1 MIGKNNMDKK
11 THRTGLE
18 GYYAVDEKNRKLRY
32 GYTTGSCA
40 AAAAQAATRML
51 LTGEKVEEVALQTPK
66 GILLHLLIEEISM
79 DEGRVR
85 CAVQKD
91 GGDDP
96 DVTTG
101 IYVYANVS
109 RRDAPQITLDGGIGV
124 GRVTRPGLWQAVGEA
139 AINKVPRQMI
149 LENVEQVCKEY
160 HYTGGLDV
168 QIEIP
173 AGVELAK
180 KTFNPRLGIEGGIS
194 VLGTSGIV
202 IPMSETA
209 LVASLRL
216 EMKML
221 VEGGGSYLVITPG
234 NYGQAFSKEQTRLDL
249 TYSMKCSNYVGET
262 LDMARE
268 LGVKGILFI
277 SHIGKFVKV
286 AGGIMNTHSR
296 QADSRSELMAAN
308 AIRAGAD
315 LETAKEILDTITTEQ
330 SVEILKRKGYLE
342 ATMKEISDLYPI
354 SCHSFSDRCQKIP
367 RHKTA
372 AADTFPVHI
381 PVCSLPGTAK
391 DPRFLIDRGVPAEFD
406 RFYFCLI
413 CGQPDFFCLRRGF
426 ISYHNIAFFCSLCIL
441 LSDPDTIICLYRNKR
456 RNS

>member
-1 MIGKNNMDKK
+1 M
-11 THRTGLE
+11 
-18 GYYAVDEKNRKLRY
+18 
-32 GYTTGSCA
+32 
-40 AAAAQAATRML
+40 
-51 LTGEKVEEVALQTPK
+51 QTPK
-66 GILLHLLIEEISM
+66 GILLHLLIEDISRE
-79 DEGRVR
+79 EGKVR

-109 RRDAPQITLDGGIGV
+109 YSDTPQITLDGGIGV
-124 GRVTRPGLWQAVGEA
+124 GRVTKPGLWQAVGEA

-160 HYTGGLDV
+160 HYTGGLNV
-168 QIEIP
+168 VIEIP

-202 IPMSETA
+202 IPMSEAA

-234 NYGQAFSKEQTRLDL
+234 NYGQAFSKEQTQLNL

-277 SHIGKFVKV
+277 AHIGKFVKV

-330 SVEILKRKGYLE
+330 SVEILRQKGYLE
-342 ATMKEISDLYPI
+342 ATMKEISD
-354 SCHSFSDRCQKIP
+354 R
-367 RHKTA
+367 
-372 AADTFPVHI
+372 V
-381 PVCSLPGTAK
+381 
-391 DPRFLIDRGVPAEFD
+391 EF
-406 RFYFCLI
+406 YL
-413 CGQPDFFCLRRGF
+413 
-426 ISYHNIAFFCSLCIL
+426 
-441 LSDPDTIICLYRNKR
+441 NKR
-456 RNS
+456 AGEQLEVGTILFSNVYGKLGETSKVAELTMKINEQAASTKKE

>member
-1 MIGKNNMDKK
+1 
-11 THRTGLE
+11 
-18 GYYAVDEKNRKLRY
+18 
-32 GYTTGSCA
+32 
-40 AAAAQAATRML
+40 
-51 LTGEKVEEVALQTPK
+51 
-66 GILLHLLIEEISM
+66 M

-109 RRDAPQITLDGGIGV
+109 RRDTPQITLDGGIGV

-160 HYTGGLDV
+160 HYTRRSGMCRLRFR
-168 QIEIP
+168 QEWS
-173 AGVELAK
+173 LRK
-180 KTFNPRLGIEGGIS
+180 KRLNPRLGIEGGIS

-330 SVEILKRKGYLE
+330 SVEILKQKGYLE
-342 ATMKEISDLYPI
+342 ATMKEISD
-354 SCHSFSDRCQKIP
+354 R
-367 RHKTA
+367 
-372 AADTFPVHI
+372 V
-381 PVCSLPGTAK
+381 
-391 DPRFLIDRGVPAEFD
+391 EF
-406 RFYFCLI
+406 YL
-413 CGQPDFFCLRRGF
+413 
-426 ISYHNIAFFCSLCIL
+426 
-441 LSDPDTIICLYRNKR
+441 NKR
-456 RNS
+456 AGEQLEVGTILFSNVYGKLAETSKVPELARKIMKQAEKKAHNQCADKEQKPNQQKNEEKKL

>member
-1 MIGKNNMDKK
+1 MDKK
-11 THRTGLE
+11 EHHTGLE

-109 RRDAPQITLDGGIGV
+109 RKAAPQITLDGGIGV

-149 LENVEQVCKEY
+149 LENVEKVCKEY

-173 AGVELAK
+173 EGVELAK

-202 IPMSETA
+202 IPMSEAA

-221 VEGGGSYLVITPG
+221 VEAGGSYLVITPG
-234 NYGQAFSKEQTRLDL
+234 KYGQALSKEQTKLDL

-330 SVEILKRKGYLE
+330 SVEILKQKGYLK
-342 ATMKEISDLYPI
+342 ATMQEISDRI
-354 SCHSFSDRCQKIP
+354 
-367 RHKTA
+367 
-372 AADTFPVHI
+372 
-381 PVCSLPGTAK
+381 
-391 DPRFLIDRGVPAEFD
+391 EF
-406 RFYFCLI
+406 YL
-413 CGQPDFFCLRRGF
+413 
-426 ISYHNIAFFCSLCIL
+426 
-441 LSDPDTIICLYRNKR
+441 NKR
-456 RNS
+456 AGEQLEVGTVLFSNVYGKLAETSKVPELARKIMKQAEKRGEKKL

>member
-1 MIGKNNMDKK
+1 MDKK
-11 THRTGLE
+11 NHHTGLE

-66 GILLHLLIEEISM
+66 GILLHLLIEDISRE
-79 DEGRVR
+79 EGKVR

-109 RRDAPQITLDGGIGV
+109 YSDTPQITLDGGIGV
-124 GRVTRPGLWQAVGEA
+124 GRVTKPGLWQAVGEA

-160 HYTGGLDV
+160 HYTGGLNV
-168 QIEIP
+168 VIEIP

-202 IPMSETA
+202 IPMSEAA

-234 NYGQAFSKEQTRLDL
+234 NYGKAFSKEQTQLNL

-277 SHIGKFVKV
+277 AHMGKFVKV

-330 SVEILKRKGYLE
+330 SVEILRQKGYLE
-342 ATMKEISDLYPI
+342 ATMKEISD
-354 SCHSFSDRCQKIP
+354 R
-367 RHKTA
+367 
-372 AADTFPVHI
+372 V
-381 PVCSLPGTAK
+381 
-391 DPRFLIDRGVPAEFD
+391 EF
-406 RFYFCLI
+406 YL
-413 CGQPDFFCLRRGF
+413 
-426 ISYHNIAFFCSLCIL
+426 
-441 LSDPDTIICLYRNKR
+441 NKR
-456 RNS
+456 AGEQLEVGTILFSNVYGKLGETSKVAELTMKINEQTASTKKE

>member
-18 GYYAVDEKNRKLRY
+18 GYYAVDEKNRRLRY

-234 NYGQAFSKEQTRLDL
+234 NYGQAFSKEQTRL
-249 TYSMKCSNYVGET
+249 E
-262 LDMARE
+262 
-268 LGVKGILFI
+268 VKGILFI

-342 ATMKEISDLYPI
+342 ATMKEISD
-354 SCHSFSDRCQKIP
+354 R
-367 RHKTA
+367 
-372 AADTFPVHI
+372 V
-381 PVCSLPGTAK
+381 
-391 DPRFLIDRGVPAEFD
+391 EF
-406 RFYFCLI
+406 YL
-413 CGQPDFFCLRRGF
+413 
-426 ISYHNIAFFCSLCIL
+426 
-441 LSDPDTIICLYRNKR
+441 NKR
-456 RNS
+456 AGEQLEVGTILFSNVYGKLAETSKVPELARKIMKQAEKKAHDQCADKEQKPNQQKNEEKKL

>member
-173 AGVELAK
+173 AGVKLQK
-180 KTFNPRLGIEGGIS
+180 RRLIHAWVSKAES
-194 VLGTSGIV
+194 LFL
-202 IPMSETA
+202 EQ
-209 LVASLRL
+209 VAS
-216 EMKML
+216 
-221 VEGGGSYLVITPG
+221 
-234 NYGQAFSKEQTRLDL
+234 
-249 TYSMKCSNYVGET
+249 
-262 LDMARE
+262 
-268 LGVKGILFI
+268 
-277 SHIGKFVKV
+277 
-286 AGGIMNTHSR
+286 
-296 QADSRSELMAAN
+296 
-308 AIRAGAD
+308 
-315 LETAKEILDTITTEQ
+315 
-330 SVEILKRKGYLE
+330 
-342 ATMKEISDLYPI
+342 
-354 SCHSFSDRCQKIP
+354 
-367 RHKTA
+367 
-372 AADTFPVHI
+372 
-381 PVCSLPGTAK
+381 
-391 DPRFLIDRGVPAEFD
+391 
-406 RFYFCLI
+406 
-413 CGQPDFFCLRRGF
+413 
-426 ISYHNIAFFCSLCIL
+426 
-441 LSDPDTIICLYRNKR
+441 
-456 RNS
+456 